1 MVIGVAVYKFDRL
14 RYDAQWYYTRW
25 PICDPFKVM
34 KGFPCSTKGK
44 ITSRIPIHPTHLW
57 SSQPTHLSPEASLPQ
72 LPSETNTLTI
82 PTPSPPGLAYT
93 QDPSLLKRRSWW
105 HQAQANRG
113 SQLRTCPTKTTHQ
126 RPKPPPTPPGVN
138 LLVPL
143 CSAERLGQS
152 QGCISSCVCPKVLH
166 HVEMEMRVI
175 QVNVDGYT
183 KLNMTLTV
191 HHCAKIHQ

>member
-1 MVIGVAVYKFDRL
+1 MIHS
-14 RYDAQWYYTRW
+14 DATQF
-25 PICDPFKVM
+25 CDPFTVL
-34 KGFPCSTKGK
+34 KGFLCSTKGT
-44 ITSRIPIHPTHLW
+44 ITSEAPHQPHTSLKLLTHSHIPW
-57 SSQPTHLSPEASLPQ
+57 GSQPTHISPEAPNPPTHPLKLPKPRTYISPWGSLP
-72 LPSETNTLTI
+72 PFR
-82 PTPSPPGLAYT
+82 
-93 QDPSLLKRRSWW
+93 DKHSLLKRRSWW

-113 SQLRTCPTKTTHQ
+113 SQLWTCPTKTTHQ

-183 KLNMTLTV
+183 KLNMTLNV